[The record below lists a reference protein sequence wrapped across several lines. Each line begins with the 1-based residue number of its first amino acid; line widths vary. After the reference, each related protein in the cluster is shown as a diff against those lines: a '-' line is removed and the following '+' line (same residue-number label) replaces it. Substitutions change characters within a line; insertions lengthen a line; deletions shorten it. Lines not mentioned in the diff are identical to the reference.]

1 MGQQEL
7 MHTYNL
13 LKQSVRTLNGFNILV
28 YRLGFT
34 ERKRARTV
42 SALAD
47 ELSLPHLQ
55 ELIRNFLI
63 GQHLPNDARD
73 PSIIPV
79 TEFPFYDGKISVFNS
94 ASSRFYAPSD
104 ISGIHGMR
112 VEHIRSCSNWRK
124 SDSRYD
130 CVFVNA
136 NTELDGMRGLEIARV
151 LCFFSFKFRLITYP
165 CAVVRWFDTI
175 GNSPDSDTGM
185 WIVRP
190 AWHHDQSPNI
200 SVIHIDAIYRAAHLI
215 PIYGPSFVSRA
226 IRFYHS
232 YDAFG
237 AFYVNKYADHHAF
250 EIAF

>member
-165 CAVVRWFDTI
+165 CTVVRWFDTI

-200 SVIHIDAIYRAAHLI
+200 SVIHIDAIYCAAHLI